1 MIVHEVKIGRSKAA
15 DQHLQGRHKT
25 IYVSSAKAD
34 LKYRDMLLYFRHR
47 LEFYLEGTLDF
58 ITCDHNKSKPEQ
70 WEQTAEKKIINSDGV
85 IMLVSENTVLDE
97 AADWEIECALSNDVP
112 IAGVDIRN
120 KFEGKIPEKLV
131 GKMTRYGW
139 EWFATFIDGL

>member
-1 MIVHEVKIGRSKAA
+1 MIVHEVKIGRSKTAGR
-15 DQHLQGRHKT
+15 HLRGRHKT
-25 IYVSSAKAD
+25 IYVSSAKTD
-34 LKYRDMLLYFRHR
+34 LRYRDMLVYFRHR

-58 ITCDHNKSKPEQ
+58 ITCDHNQSEQAQ
-70 WEQTAEKKIINSDGV
+70 WEQTVEEKIRNSDGV

-97 AADWEIECALSNDVP
+97 KAGWEIECALSNNVP

-139 EWFATFIDGL
+139 EWFAAFIDGL